1 MSNHTLRIKKRAMAS
16 RQEQQVVEKEVIE
29 KKTVK
34 RVKKTVRKPATK
46 K

>member
-1 MSNHTLRIKKRAMAS
+1 MSNGNIRTLKKARVNK
-16 RQEQQVVEKEVIE
+16 QEKQVVEKKVVE